1 MVYTLG
7 PAEVIF
13 ERVTEIMTLEVL
25 QFIKI
30 YQFPNPMMI
39 FPEIGLSYTSNSKSG
54 HWMSFP
60 EIWLVP

>member
-7 PAEVIF
+7 EAEVIF

-39 FPEIGLSYTSNSKSG
+39 FPEIGLSHY
-54 HWMSFP
+54 P
-60 EIWLVP
+60 EN